1 MAEEDVADWV
11 LGSWEA
17 VWLSSPPRWR
27 QTSSSPVSLSEE
39 VWRQTERLRESG
51 TESTLDMTRFC
62 RERDVDLMYQS
73 TVFKVTHS
81 FLLTAVLPQY
91 LKEYRHVLH

>member
-11 LGSWEA
+11 LGSWES
-17 VWLSSPPRWR
+17 VWLSSLPRWR

-73 TVFKVTHS
+73 TVSEVTHS